1 MLNQRQISGN
11 TIERIKP
18 PIHPLVWLILVAVI
32 IAGIL
37 ISIPFVK
44 NYLSLPWMIG
54 LGVIVL
60 LAFWEIGQQAY
71 RAGRN
76 LYLWQYTRTCAG
88 RVVELAYE
96 TGKDKD
102 NTGNMQYVVS
112 VEFPAGPNDQVYR
125 LRAQISRELYLR
137 LKPGGPVSVQYSKAN
152 PAIALIDGE

>member
-1 MLNQRQISGN
+1 MLNQRQASGT

-18 PIHPLVWLILVAVI
+18 PIHPMFWLSLVGIMLLGLFLSVPLI
-32 IAGIL
+32 
-37 ISIPFVK
+37 K
-44 NYLSLPWMIG
+44 NYLSLPLIVILG
-54 LGVIVL
+54 LVVL

-88 RVVELAYE
+88 QVVELGYDHAS
-96 TGKDKD
+96 GKDS
-102 NTGNMQYVVS
+102 THEMQYIIS
-112 VEFPAGPNDQVYR
+112 VEFPAGPGDKMFR

-152 PAIALIDGE
+152 PAIALIEGE